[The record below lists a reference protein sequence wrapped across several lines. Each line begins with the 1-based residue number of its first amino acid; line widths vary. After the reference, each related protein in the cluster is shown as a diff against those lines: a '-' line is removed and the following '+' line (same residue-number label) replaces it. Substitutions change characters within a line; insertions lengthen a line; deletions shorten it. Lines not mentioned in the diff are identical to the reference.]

1 MFDKSSSKHA
11 KGVVALIVLAFGFG
25 VIAITARYLSSYY
38 TLFQQLYLSVGL
50 AFIVSL
56 FIFPRSLSIKR
67 LKKLPK
73 RDWYVILFRVIIGY
87 ALAASLYRQALI
99 LTKISNVTFIQSIPF
114 AGVFGWILFKEKFS
128 FTKLLL
134 LLVAYFGVVLIA
146 VKDYSSL
153 NSIGLGEIFSLISA
167 ALFALSYLSRKWQSD
182 ILTNMEIT
190 QVILLVG
197 TVILLAISLLKG
209 EGLPSFSFNLLL
221 FLSLFFTGLFNA
233 INIFLIN
240 YGFRNVKAVLASNI
254 LTLESVFALILAI
267 IFYQEFPNVK
277 ELIGGIL
284 ILGSVI
290 WMNRLR

>member
-277 ELIGGIL
+277 ELIGGKVKTIAL
-284 ILGSVI
+284 K
-290 WMNRLR
+290 